1 MGEIIHHLAVFTK
14 QQNRVLQN
22 FFPICCRQILLNLCP
37 ATEKGNI
44 NSRSN
49 INYPSLW
56 QWNFGLYVSGFWHI
70 HAKTPRGTVATE

>member
-37 ATEKGNI
+37 VTEKGNI

-49 INYPSLW
+49 LGVVKVLGQI
-56 QWNFGLYVSGFWHI
+56 
-70 HAKTPRGTVATE
+70 